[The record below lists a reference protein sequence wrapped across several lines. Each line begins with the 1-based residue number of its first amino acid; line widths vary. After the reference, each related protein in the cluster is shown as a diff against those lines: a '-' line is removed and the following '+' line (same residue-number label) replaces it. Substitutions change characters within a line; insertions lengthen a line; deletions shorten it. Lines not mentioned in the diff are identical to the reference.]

1 MDGKRL
7 LRYSL
12 QLAMLK
18 QLLSLKL
25 IKENEY
31 KLIEKNYKKIMG

>member
-31 KLIEKNYKKIMG
+31 KLIEKNQKKIMG

>member
-31 KLIEKNYKKIMG
+31 KLIEKN